1 MGGAEAGEERNRCGG
16 LLTDL
21 YELNMAV
28 AYLRRGMRAAA
39 PSASSSGSSLPDR
52 GFLVAAG
59 LADCLKFLERFGFP
73 ADELDWLGSNVGLDQ
88 ATLDAFA
95 ELGFTGD
102 VWAVPE
108 GRVVLAREPVRAD
121 RRAAAHGDPCGGQ
134 GRVAAC
140 GS

>member
-1 MGGAEAGEERNRCGG
+1 MVEMADGFGVGAEHGG
-16 LLTDL
+16 LGVGD
-21 YELNMAV
+21 V
-28 AYLRRGMRAAA
+28 V
-39 PSASSSGSSLPDR
+39 P
-52 GFLVAAG
+52 
-59 LADCLKFLERFGFP
+59 
-73 ADELDWLGSNVGLDQ
+73 GLDQ

-108 GRVVLAREPVRAD
+108 GRVLLAKEPVRAD
-121 RRAAAHGDPCGGQ
+121 CRAAAHGDPCGGQ

>member
-1 MGGAEAGEERNRCGG
+1 V
-16 LLTDL
+16 LPHLQP
-21 YELNMAV
+21 
-28 AYLRRGMRAAA
+28 LRPAA
-39 PSASSSGSSLPDR
+39 PTRPGLP
-52 GFLVAAG
+52 VAAG
-59 LADCLKFLERFGFP
+59 LADCLKFLERFGFS
-73 ADELDWLGSNVGLDQ
+73 ADELGLGSNVGLDQ